1 MATSPPRDAHNAHRR
16 EMLAPHLVSGSA
28 ASKAFATELHAR
40 NLPTLCRLSRVRLN
54 ATAGDSARDITAHSR
69 TSGKA
74 EPASDASDALLFQ
87 QGMQQLSS
95 SSNGAV
101 AAAHTLAVGQHLK
114 GGVYEIQQVLGS
126 GSSATTYQARVRDT
140 GQLVAVKA
148 LSLAAMRGWKQ
159 LDLFQ
164 REAQVLSGLSHPG
177 IPRYLDHFEEDDAAG
192 LTFYIVQEMVQG
204 ASLASMLQSGMRCD
218 DREAQRIMRDM
229 CDILS
234 YLASLRP
241 PVVHRDIKPDNILL
255 RGGSWGGHVV
265 LVDFGGV
272 AGVGAAADA
281 STFASTVVGT
291 YGYMAPEQF
300 RGAAQPASDLYALGA
315 TLLFLLSGRPPFAFP
330 QERMRIDWHSSFKA
344 PSPLWTQL
352 LDGLLEPVAEDR
364 LTAEQAIDLLDGRAL
379 YTRPVPSK
387 VRSQAS
393 GVALDTAP
401 ARKPA
406 GTRVILERIPNR
418 LDVTIPPKGL
428 LNLEAA
434 SSAGFAVVWNAFV
447 LAWTVGALAGGGVLF
462 ALFSAPFWFAGVKLG
477 KQALGAALLRE
488 RLSLSR
494 STFSLSQELA
504 TLNSDKQQAQFT
516 EGRNQKGVC
525 GETADLL
532 GARVATTMIV
542 NGSPVTVV
550 EVLEGVR
557 VHRFGEGLDWAEQQ
571 WLVAEI
577 NKAVAD
583 LQGRVVVPEHFPPP
597 EPPRIV
603 RDDDSHLHDTQ

>member
-1 MATSPPRDAHNAHRR
+1 
-16 EMLAPHLVSGSA
+16 
-28 ASKAFATELHAR
+28 
-40 NLPTLCRLSRVRLN
+40 
-54 ATAGDSARDITAHSR
+54 
-69 TSGKA
+69 
-74 EPASDASDALLFQ
+74 
-87 QGMQQLSS
+87 
-95 SSNGAV
+95 

-114 GGVYEIQQVLGS
+114 GGVYEIQQILGS

-192 LTFYIVQEMVQG
+192 LTFYIVQVGRELV
-204 ASLASMLQSGMRCD
+204 SG
-218 DREAQRIMRDM
+218 
-229 CDILS
+229 
-234 YLASLRP
+234 
-241 PVVHRDIKPDNILL
+241 DIKPDNILL
-255 RGGSWGGHVV
+255 RGGRWGGQVV
-265 LVDFGGV
+265 L
-272 AGVGAAADA
+272 
-281 STFASTVVGT
+281 VGT

-315 TLLFLLSGRPPFAFP
+315 TLLFLLSGQPPFAFP
-330 QERMRIDWHSSFKA
+330 QERMRIDWLSSFKA

-364 LTAEQAIDLLDGRAL
+364 LTAEQAIDLLNGRAL
-379 YTRPVPSK
+379 YTRPLP
-387 VRSQAS
+387 
-393 GVALDTAP
+393 G
-401 ARKPA
+401 
-406 GTRVILERIPNR
+406 
-418 LDVTIPPKGL
+418 KGL

-447 LAWTVGALAGGGVLF
+447 LAWT
-462 ALFSAPFWFAGVKLG
+462 
-477 KQALGAALLRE
+477 E

-504 TLNSDKQQAQFT
+504 TLNSDKQQAQF
-516 EGRNQKGVC
+516 
-525 GETADLL
+525 TADLL

-597 EPPRIV
+597 EPPRIAID
-603 RDDDSHLHDTQ
+603 R

>member
-1 MATSPPRDAHNAHRR
+1 
-16 EMLAPHLVSGSA
+16 
-28 ASKAFATELHAR
+28 
-40 NLPTLCRLSRVRLN
+40 
-54 ATAGDSARDITAHSR
+54 
-69 TSGKA
+69 
-74 EPASDASDALLFQ
+74 
-87 QGMQQLSS
+87 
-95 SSNGAV
+95 
-101 AAAHTLAVGQHLK
+101 
-114 GGVYEIQQVLGS
+114 
-126 GSSATTYQARVRDT
+126 
-140 GQLVAVKA
+140 
-148 LSLAAMRGWKQ
+148 
-159 LDLFQ
+159 
-164 REAQVLSGLSHPG
+164 
-177 IPRYLDHFEEDDAAG
+177 
-192 LTFYIVQEMVQG
+192 
-204 ASLASMLQSGMRCD
+204 
-218 DREAQRIMRDM
+218 
-229 CDILS
+229 
-234 YLASLRP
+234 
-241 PVVHRDIKPDNILL
+241 
-255 RGGSWGGHVV
+255 
-265 LVDFGGV
+265 
-272 AGVGAAADA
+272 
-281 STFASTVVGT
+281 
-291 YGYMAPEQF
+291 
-300 RGAAQPASDLYALGA
+300 
-315 TLLFLLSGRPPFAFP
+315 
-330 QERMRIDWHSSFKA
+330 MRIDWHSSFKA

-364 LTAEQAIDLLDGRAL
+364 LTAEQAIDLLNGRAL

-393 GVALDTAP
+393 GAALDTAP

-406 GTRVILERIPNR
+406 GKSGYSRHPRAN
-418 LDVTIPPKGL
+418 PKPLRRYHTSQGP
-428 LNLEAA
+428 
-434 SSAGFAVVWNAFV
+434 
-447 LAWTVGALAGGGVLF
+447 VGALAGGGVLF

-516 EGRNQKGVC
+516 GELSRGSRGGAVPASPLPTPPCHCTICTHSSHVQRDGACHKDEDKDDKGDVENAGAVHGGAEGRNQKGVC

-583 LQGRVVVPEHFPPP
+583 LQGRAVVPEHFPPP

>member
-1 MATSPPRDAHNAHRR
+1 
-16 EMLAPHLVSGSA
+16 
-28 ASKAFATELHAR
+28 
-40 NLPTLCRLSRVRLN
+40 
-54 ATAGDSARDITAHSR
+54 
-69 TSGKA
+69 
-74 EPASDASDALLFQ
+74 
-87 QGMQQLSS
+87 MQQLS

-114 GGVYEIQQVLGS
+114 GGMYEIQKVLGS

-255 RGGSWGGHVV
+255 RGGRWGGQVV

-315 TLLFLLSGRPPFAFP
+315 TLLFLLSGQPPFAFP

-364 LTAEQAIDLLDGRAL
+364 LTAEQAIDLLSGRAL
-379 YTRPVPSK
+379 HTRPVPSK

-393 GVALDTAP
+393 GAAVDTAP

-504 TLNSDKQQAQFT
+504 TLNFDKQQAQFT

-577 NKAVAD
+577 NKALAD
-583 LQGRVVVPEHFPPP
+583 LQGRAVVPEHFPPP

-603 RDDDSHLHDTQ
+603 RDVDSHLHETQ